1 MRSKNQI
8 MYLLKTLSDTVVV
21 FEEDNLLF
29 LKQKNPLKRERLAL
43 ALVMILFAWFE
54 LSLKPPNQYGF
65 SFFSWILLLVVWI
78 VYFFY
83 YLLKRDY
90 PDKLSF
96 SEIIKVR
103 ILHRKK
109 IFEIEIYDSQ
119 KRRPLRLS
127 TDSLDEKWIALMEEK
142 KITMESWKIMRDI
155 LTKIGILVG
164 VLLIYLI
171 YTFLKNGE
179 WSRTEYFLMAFVTI
193 FNSISLIVQQQS
205 KSND

>member
-1 MRSKNQI
+1 

-29 LKQKNPLKRERLAL
+29 LNQKNPLKRERLAL
-43 ALVMILFAWFE
+43 ALVMILFACFE

-90 PDKLSF
+90 PDKLSY

-127 TDSLDEKWIALMEEK
+127 TDSLDEKWIALLEEK
-142 KITMESWKIMRDI
+142 KITMES
-155 LTKIGILVG
+155 
-164 VLLIYLI
+164 
-171 YTFLKNGE
+171 
-179 WSRTEYFLMAFVTI
+179 
-193 FNSISLIVQQQS
+193 
-205 KSND
+205 